1 MRKFKELVLVVA
13 FIFSGSTFASTD
25 PGEDVKSSNPVTEK
39 IVKLLGDLQVDLKDD
54 AMATVVLTVNK
65 DNEIVVLSI
74 DSEVESIK
82 RLIKS
87 RINYQKLD
95 RKFDKSREI
104 YSVPV
109 TILKG

>member
-1 MRKFKELVLVVA
+1 MRKFNELVLVIA
-13 FIFSGSTFASTD
+13 LMFSGSIFASTEPVKD
-25 PGEDVKSSNPVTEK
+25 LKSSNPVTEK

-54 AMATVVLTVNK
+54 TTATVVLTVNK
-65 DNEIVVLSI
+65 DNEIVVLSV

-82 RLIKS
+82 RLIKN